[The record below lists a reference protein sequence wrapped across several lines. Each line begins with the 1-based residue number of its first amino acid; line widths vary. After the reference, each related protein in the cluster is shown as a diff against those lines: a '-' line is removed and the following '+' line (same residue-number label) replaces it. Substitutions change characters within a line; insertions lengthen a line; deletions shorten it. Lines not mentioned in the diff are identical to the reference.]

1 MQTDLLSARTFKN
14 HNRICFFA
22 HVHDKKLLE
31 LVEFYH
37 NDIKILGELGFD
49 VTIATRYNEIPLD
62 CDLYYSWWWA
72 TGIQALAAAR
82 LAGKPIIMVGNV
94 RFDQDAP
101 YGFPKA
107 STLKMLC
114 IKSALRLATVIVTTS
129 HYENDIVTRYRSRN
143 VHMVYHGIDLDIYNP
158 NKASPRE
165 EILFTICNLY
175 HENAKR
181 KRITETIEAFALVTP
196 MYPAYKLVIAGGNA
210 GVQDRTRETLL
221 ALVDHLDLRGRVV
234 FTGSIALAE
243 KIEYYRKAQVFIQP
257 SVYEGFGLAIAE
269 AMACGTPVVVCRS
282 GATPEVVGDAGFY
295 VSGTTQDIADGLVQL
310 LRDKNLRQD
319 LGTMGQ
325 TRIIHMFSYE
335 NRKKNLK
342 KIIDSTL
349 QKERS

>member
-1 MQTDLLSARTFKN
+1 MQTDLLSSRSFNN
-14 HNRICFFA
+14 HKRICFFA
-22 HVHDKKLLE
+22 HVHDKKVLE

-37 NDIKILGELGFD
+37 NDIRILTELGFD
-49 VTIATRYNEIPLD
+49 ISIATRYHEIPLR

-107 STLKMLC
+107 SILKMVC
-114 IKSALRLATVIVTTS
+114 IKSALRLATVILTTS
-129 HYENDIVTRYRSRN
+129 QYENDIVTRYRSRD

-158 NKASPRE
+158 NKAGPRE

-181 KRITETIEAFALVTP
+181 KRIIETIEAFALIAQKF
-196 MYPAYKLVIAGGNA
+196 PAYKLVIAGGSA
-210 GVQDRTRETLL
+210 GIQDRTKETLL
-221 ALVDHLDLRGRVV
+221 ALVDHLNLRGRVV
-234 FTGSIALAE
+234 FTGSISLVE
-243 KIEYYRKAQVFIQP
+243 KIEFYRKAQAFVQP

-282 GATPEVVGDAGFY
+282 GATPEVVGDAGLY
-295 VSGTTQDIADGLVQL
+295 VSGTSQDIADGLVQL
-310 LRDKNLRQD
+310 LRNKNLRQD

-325 TRIIHMFSYE
+325 TRVIQMFSYE
-335 NRKKNLK
+335 NRKKTLK

-349 QKERS
+349 KKERS